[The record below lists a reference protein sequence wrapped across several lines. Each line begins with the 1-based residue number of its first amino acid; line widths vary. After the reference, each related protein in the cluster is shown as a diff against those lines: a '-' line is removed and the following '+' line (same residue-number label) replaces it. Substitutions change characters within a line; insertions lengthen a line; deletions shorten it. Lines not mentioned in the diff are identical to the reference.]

1 MKRQLTALSLLLA
14 FVTVFVLAPVTTA
27 TAQTASGFPVTAGT
41 STGGTFTGTMDIK
54 KFKANGP
61 NLVLDGTLSGTIRNA
76 DGTVVPVNK
85 ESVNNVVVEGAN
97 TPTSGTVQ
105 AVACSILNLELGPL
119 DLNLLGLVVHLDQ
132 VVLTITAVSGAG
144 NLLGNL
150 LCAIAGLLDPSAGIP
165 ANLLADL
172 LNAVLAILDSLQP

>member
-41 STGGTFTGTMDIK
+41 STGGTFTGTIDIK

-97 TPTSGTVQ
+97 TSTSGTVQ
-105 AVACSILNLELGPL
+105 AVAGI
-119 DLNLLGLVVHLDQ
+119 DH
-132 VVLTITAVSGAG
+132 GAG
-144 NLLGNL
+144 HPPLLRCYAKAPNYGKNKGFKDF
-150 LCAIAGLLDPSAGIP
+150 ANYSQWPKVAGAMIEALSR
-165 ANLLADL
+165 
-172 LNAVLAILDSLQP
+172 VRF